1 MKNIFLLTITLL
13 LGFTVKSVAQDDVM
27 MQAFYWDV
35 PVDQSGENGF
45 WWDSL
50 AAKSTAMSNAGFT
63 GLWLPSP
70 SKGNFGIVD
79 MGYGI
84 YDHYDLGNY
93 DQKGTIETRFG
104 SRDELED
111 MITTMHNNDIEVY
124 ADMVLNHIYSEGDYY
139 NSNNDLEANPDVKSY
154 VFNKAYISGTQYQTY
169 PTNEITWVIPN
180 ASSGTYYIQID
191 GYNLDFG
198 AVKGERGY
206 DVMIDWTGSG
216 PSSTTAWESEPN
228 NGGGNYNTV
237 SSSGTTTQG
246 HLENTSD
253 IDEYEIILST
263 SSDIVIKLTARKE
276 GTDGSGNFEWQ
287 YASQNNGYFPKAVWY
302 NSNDLA
308 NTTLEAQTPTAIS
321 YPTHTGAGEANYSW
335 DHDDFHP
342 VDTNDWLGYP
352 GNDEV
357 IPNTKFFGND
367 LNTFSTTVQSRLE
380 NWGYW
385 MADEIG
391 FDGFR
396 LDFVRGFQETFVA
409 DWVNNLPTLGV
420 SQRFIVGEYWGNAQS
435 INSWVTNVT
444 NGTSSVTSET
454 TTGADVDA
462 FDFPLKFA
470 LNGIVNNTSGS
481 ADITAT
487 LDHASMIR
495 NNNGYSLSGTDVVS
509 FVDNHDTG
517 KESDKW
523 VFSDWDMAY
532 AYTLTHEGR
541 PCVFYSH
548 YYGVEQEDAHGGT
561 VTTQAPSSL
570 RNDIDNLISIRNN
583 YLGGSLE
590 VLSADGNP
598 YPATDAADVYVA
610 RRDGNGTK
618 TGAIIVINDNS
629 SSTKGLWVDH
639 TTGTS
644 IWNNTYLVNV
654 ETGDST
660 LVQSDGRV
668 YVEAPSRD
676 FAVYVPSSEFV
687 GTLSKALPRGGEEKI
702 DLTPENFELF
712 DNYPNP
718 FNPTTNISFSL
729 PARGNV
735 VVSIYNSLGQKVA
748 TLANDIFTK
757 GNHTINWEASNV
769 SSGIYIYS
777 IEFNGIRIS
786 KRMTLIK

>member
-1 MKNIFLLTITLL
+1 MKNIFLLSIIMLL
-13 LGFTVKSVAQDDVM
+13 SYTTTSYAQDDVM

-35 PVDQSGENGF
+35 PVDESGNNGF

-50 AAKSTAMSNAGFT
+50 AAKSSDMANAGFT
-63 GLWLPSP
+63 GLWVPSP

-93 DQKGTIETRFG
+93 NQKGTTETRFG
-104 SRDELED
+104 SRSELED
-111 MITTMHNNDIEVY
+111 MISDMHSNGIEVY
-124 ADMVLNHIYSEGDYY
+124 ADIILNHIYSDGDYY
-139 NSNNDLEANPDVKSY
+139 NSNNNLEANPDVKEY
-154 VFNKAYISGTQYQTY
+154 VFDEAYINGTQYQTY
-169 PTNEITWVIPN
+169 PTNEIVWVIPN
-180 ASSGTYYIQID
+180 ASAGTYYIQID

-198 AVKGERGY
+198 AAKAERGY

-228 NGGGNYNTV
+228 NGSGNYNTV
-237 SSSGTTTQG
+237 SSSGTTMQG
-246 HLENTSD
+246 HMDNSSD
-253 IDEYEIILST
+253 IDEYEITLSS
-263 SSDIVIKLTARKE
+263 SSDIVIILTARKE

-287 YASQNNGYFPKAVWY
+287 YASQNNGYYPKAVWY
-302 NSNDLA
+302 NSNNLA
-308 NTTLEAQTPTAIS
+308 NTTLEAQTPTSIT
-321 YPTHTGAGEANYSW
+321 YPTHTGTGEANYSW

-342 VDTNDWLGYP
+342 VDSNDWLGYS

-357 IPNTKFFGND
+357 ITNTKFFGND
-367 LNTFSTTVQSRLE
+367 LNTFSSTVQSRLE
-380 NWGYW
+380 DWGYW

-409 DWVNNLPTLGV
+409 DWVNNLPALGGA
-420 SQRFIVGEYWGNAQS
+420 QRFIVGEYWGNAQS

-444 NGTSSVTSET
+444 NGTSSVTSTT

-470 LNGIVNNTSGS
+470 LNEVVNNSSGT

-495 NNNGYSLSGTDVVS
+495 NNSGYSLSGTDIVT

-517 KESDKW
+517 KEHDKW

-532 AYTLTHEGR
+532 AYILTHEGR

-548 YYGVEQEDAHGGT
+548 YYGVEQDDAHGGSY
-561 VTTQAPSSL
+561 TTQAPSSL
-570 RNDIDNLISIRNN
+570 RNDIDNLINIRNT

-598 YPATDAADVYVA
+598 YPSADAADVYVA
-610 RRDGNGTK
+610 RREGNGTK

-639 TTGTS
+639 TTGS
-644 IWNNTYLVNV
+644 SLWSNDYLVNV

-660 LVQSDGRV
+660 QVYGDGRV

-676 FAVYVPSSEFV
+676 FAVYVPASELEE
-687 GTLSKALPRGGEEKI
+687 TLSKALPNNREEPI
-702 DLTPENFELF
+702 DLTPEGFELF

-718 FNPTTNISFSL
+718 FNPTTNISFNL
-729 PARGNV
+729 PSAGSV
-735 VVSIYNSLGQKVA
+735 IVKIYNSLGQEVT
-748 TLANDIFTK
+748 TLANESFTQ
-757 GNHTINWEASNV
+757 GNHTLTWDASNV

-777 IEFNGIRIS
+777 IEFNGTRIS